1 MPKEVTSQEV
11 PCSFPHN
18 YLSPIT
24 TGKLC
29 EVVLVVAFAFDI
41 FDKFELTSK
50 LKNCITVTI
59 DKILNKCTAAEMMNT

>member
-11 PCSFPHN
+11 TCSFLHN

-29 EVVLVVAFAFDI
+29 EVVLAVTFTFDI
-41 FDKFELTSK
+41 FDKFEFTSKRKKTLLTSP
-50 LKNCITVTI
+50 LI
-59 DKILNKCTAAEMMNT
+59 KC